1 MIIFA
6 ELMKTSA
13 LYSQY
18 VIDGA
23 VMEKTPAQ
31 VLDAVCNERHPEPGE
46 SYDSI
51 VDESMDPVIGKAVL
65 DSACLD
71 EYLASVMEGDENLD
85 PACSDSY
92 SRFHAASA
100 LCASLWREG
109 HFCLED
115 LAMNVEWSWDTAPV
129 GAASAFYRSVQAL
142 TEYLDSLDIR
152 LSSYGVD
159 EVGGSFGLSSSVSLS
174 PEADSDVF
182 MTDGRMCPSVMVP
195 DTQSWLVYVPFD
207 TCDFRLGGSL
217 LASRLRTGLGTEPQI
232 NDPDYFMDCYE
243 VLRELVEDGV
253 VIAATEIPR
262 GGMMKALKTML
273 GAGVGLSVD
282 ISDIMNSY
290 EEQNALRVLFA
301 EVPGVLIQIRDADF
315 DYLDAEL
322 LLQDVAFF
330 PLGHPTLED
339 GELRVKSSRKT
350 GIQRILESLMLNAEG
365 ED

>member
-31 VLDAVCNERHPEPGE
+31 ILDALCNERHPEPEGV
-46 SYDSI
+46 YDNI
-51 VDESMDPVIGKAVL
+51 VDESMDHVISKTVL
-65 DSACLD
+65 DPACLD
-71 EYLASVMEGDENLD
+71 EYLASVMETDAGLD

-92 SRFHAASA
+92 SRFKASSA
-100 LCASLWREG
+100 LCASLWKEG
-109 HFCLED
+109 HFRLED
-115 LAMNVEWSWDTAPV
+115 LSMNVGWDWDTAPV

-142 TEYLDSLDIR
+142 TEYLDLLDIR
-152 LSSYGVD
+152 LSSYAVN
-159 EVGGSFGLSSSVSLS
+159 EVSGSFALGSTVSLS
-174 PEADSDVF
+174 PESDDDVF
-182 MTDGRMCPSVMVP
+182 MRDARMCPSTIVQDP
-195 DTQSWLVYVPFD
+195 QSWLVYVPFD

-232 NDPDYFMDCYE
+232 NDPDYFIDCYE

-253 VIAATEIPR
+253 VIAGTEIPR

-273 GAGVGLSVD
+273 GEGSGLSVD

-290 EEQNALRVLFA
+290 EEQNAMRVLFA

-330 PLGHPTLED
+330 PLGHPTLES

>member
-1 MIIFA
+1 MN
-6 ELMKTSA
+6 TSA

-31 VLDAVCNERHPEPGE
+31 ILDAVSIERRPVPEGT
-46 SYDSI
+46 YDNI

-71 EYLASVMEGDENLD
+71 EYLASVMDGDENLD

-100 LCASLWREG
+100 LCSSLWREG
-109 HFCLED
+109 HFGLEN
-115 LAMNVEWSWDTAPV
+115 LAVNVEWDWDTAPV
-129 GAASAFYRSVQAL
+129 GAASAFYRSVQAV
-142 TEYLDSLDIR
+142 TEYLDLLDIR
-152 LSSYGVD
+152 LSSY
-159 EVGGSFGLSSSVSLS
+159 EVNEVSGSFALGSFVSLN
-174 PEADSDVF
+174 PEAEKDIF
-182 MTDGRMCPSVMVP
+182 MTEGRMCPSTIVP
-195 DTQSWLVYVPFD
+195 DSQSWLVYVPFD

-217 LASRLRTGLGTEPQI
+217 LASRLKSGLGTEPQI

-273 GAGVGLSVD
+273 GADSGLCVD

-290 EEQNALRVLFA
+290 EEQNAMRVLFA
-301 EVPGVLIQIRDADF
+301 EVPGVLIQIRDSDF

-330 PLGHPTLED
+330 PLGHPTAEA